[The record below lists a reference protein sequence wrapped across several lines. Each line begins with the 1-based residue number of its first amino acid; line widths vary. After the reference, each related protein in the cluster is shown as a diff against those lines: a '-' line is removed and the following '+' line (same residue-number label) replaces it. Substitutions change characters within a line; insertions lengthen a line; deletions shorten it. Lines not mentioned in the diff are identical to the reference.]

1 MTGNLNTPGQAALF
15 RNTCCFCD
23 RAAFS
28 HPSHGQEPCVADYPY
43 AKIYLVRK
51 SVSTER
57 SRSKRMQD
65 EDWRSATF
73 NGSLTTER
81 GPAAI
86 GENSVGQ
93 RPPLRRHP
101 LGTALRQRK
110 DRKRRV

>member
-51 SVSTER
+51 SVSTDARPFKTDAGRRLAER
-57 SRSKRMQD
+57 N
-65 EDWRSATF
+65 F
-73 NGSLTTER
+73 
-81 GPAAI
+81 
-86 GENSVGQ
+86 
-93 RPPLRRHP
+93 
-101 LGTALRQRK
+101 
-110 DRKRRV
+110 